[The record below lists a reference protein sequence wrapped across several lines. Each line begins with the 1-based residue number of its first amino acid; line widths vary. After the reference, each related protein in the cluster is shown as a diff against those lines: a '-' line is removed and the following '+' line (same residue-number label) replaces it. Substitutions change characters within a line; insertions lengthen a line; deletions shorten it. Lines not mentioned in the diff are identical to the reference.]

1 MNEIISFFRDFVPV
15 RVQFEWGAVVSMVG
29 TAFSFAF
36 GSLDGVL
43 EALIYAMV
51 IDYMSGI
58 MAAYVN
64 PELALNS
71 QKGFRGICKKIMI
84 LMLVSMA
91 HIIDAAFGQA
101 MVYSV
106 VLWFFI
112 GNEGLSIIENAAKA
126 GVPIPAKLRDTLEQL
141 SHEKEKRD

>member
-15 RVQFEWGAVVSMVG
+15 RVQLEWGAVVSMVG

-64 PELALNS
+64 PDLALNS

>member
-64 PELALNS
+64 PDLALNS
-71 QKGFRGICKKIMI
+71 QKGLLGICKKIMI

-141 SHEKEKRD
+141 SHEKKER

>member
-1 MNEIISFFRDFVPV
+1 MNEIIRFFRDFVPV

>member
-15 RVQFEWGAVVSMVG
+15 RIQFEWGAVVSIVG
-29 TAFSFAF
+29 TVFSFAF

-126 GVPIPAKLRDTLEQL
+126 GIPIPAKLRDTLEQL